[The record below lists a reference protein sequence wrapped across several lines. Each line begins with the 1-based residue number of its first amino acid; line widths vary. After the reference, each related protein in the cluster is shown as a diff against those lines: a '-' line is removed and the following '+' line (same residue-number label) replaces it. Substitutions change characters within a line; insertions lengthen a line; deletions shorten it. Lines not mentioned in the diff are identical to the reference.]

1 MGTILGGFIVISA
14 FLVASALMFNS
25 FLVGSLA
32 QSQSMKDMTQTNSRR
47 VGSGLNITGAA
58 VYTAGG
64 SDVWVHVDH
73 TGSQTVADFSEMD
86 VIIQYT
92 DTSDNLILNHLGYNA
107 GGLDDNEWTV
117 GVTGVQ
123 PDSFN
128 PRMWDSD
135 EELTVDLRVSPAIKA
150 GTTAWVVVA
159 TPWGVN
165 DQSSITNP

>member
-1 MGTILGGFIVISA
+1 MGTILGGFIVISS

-32 QSQSMKDMTQTNSRR
+32 QSQSMKDMTRTNSSRE
-47 VGSGLNITGAA
+47 GSGLNITGAA

-92 DTSDNLILNHLGYNA
+92 DTSDNLILNHPGYNA

>member
-1 MGTILGGFIVISA
+1 MGTILGGFIVISS

-32 QSQSMKDMTQTNSRR
+32 QSQSMKDMTRTNSSRE
-47 VGSGLNITGAA
+47 GSGLNITGAV